1 MKTLTKPVVR
11 LEGRSQRSHPVLDLL
26 RGGLRVGR
34 GRVGLALVV
43 LVVLVAALGPTLA
56 PHDPGAFVTSPFAPP
71 SGTAPLGGDDLG
83 RDVLSRLLA
92 GGWVLLIMA
101 AAATVVGIVAGAAS
115 GISAAYLRG
124 YADGAIMRSVDVML
138 AFPQI
143 VLALLFVAVFGSK
156 LWLIVLVVGAS
167 QAPQTARVLRSAAL
181 DIAERDYVKAAE
193 AIGISRTRI
202 MFSVIVPNLL
212 PPLMVE
218 IGLRLTY
225 SIIIIA
231 GMAYLGFGQAP
242 PAPSWG
248 IMVQENSVGLSI
260 NPWGVVAPTILIALL
275 TIGAN
280 LFTDSIAMAGHGG
293 RGSDENLLAE
303 LGALPGP
310 KADQ

>member
-1 MKTLTKPVVR
+1 MTTLTKPAVR
-11 LEGRSQRSHPVLDLL
+11 QKGRSRRSHPVLDLL
-26 RGGLRVGR
+26 RGALRAGR
-34 GRVGLALVV
+34 GRVGLALVF

-56 PHDPGAFVTSPFAPP
+56 PHDPGAFVTSPFAHP
-71 SGTAPLGGDDLG
+71 SGTALLGGDELG
-83 RDVLSRLLA
+83 RDVLSRVLA

-101 AAATVVGIVAGAAS
+101 AAATVVGIVTGAAS
-115 GISAAYLRG
+115 GIAAAYLRG
-124 YADGAIMRSVDVML
+124 FLDGTIMRIVDIML

-143 VLALLFVAVFGSK
+143 VLALLFVAVFGPK
-156 LWLIVLVVGAS
+156 LWLIGLVVGAS

-193 AIGISRTRI
+193 IIGVSRTRI

-248 IMVQENSVGLSI
+248 IMVQENSVGLGI
-260 NPWGVVAPTILIALL
+260 NPWGVVAPTLLIALL

-293 RGSDENLLAE
+293 LGSDENLLAE
-303 LGALPGP
+303 LGALTGP

>member
-1 MKTLTKPVVR
+1 MTTTLSPAVR
-11 LEGRSQRSHPVLDLL
+11 TERRPRRPHPVLDLL
-26 RGGLRVGR
+26 TGALRAGR

-43 LVVLVAALGPTLA
+43 LVVLIAALGPILA
-56 PHDPGAFVTSPFAPP
+56 PGDPGAFITIPFGPP
-71 SGTAPLGGDDLG
+71 AGSALLGGDQLG

-92 GGWVLLIMA
+92 GGWVLLVMA
-101 AAATVVGIVAGAAS
+101 AAATFAGITLGATA

-124 YADGAIMRSVDVML
+124 YADNVIMRIVDIML

-143 VLALLFVAVFGSK
+143 VLALLFVAVFGPK

-181 DIAERDYVKAAE
+181 DITEREYVKAAE

-202 MFSVIVPNLL
+202 MFSIIVPNILS
-212 PPLMVE
+212 PLMVE

-260 NPWGVVAPTILIALL
+260 NPWGVVAPALLIALL
-275 TIGAN
+275 TIGVN
-280 LFTDSIAMAGHGG
+280 LFTDSIATARPGG
-293 RGSDENLLAE
+293 GGSDENLLAE
-303 LGALPGP
+303 LGTPT
-310 KADQ
+310 